1 MERQTEKIKDYSA
14 QPDPEVWE
22 RIEKTLH
29 RHALRRKWT
38 RIGAGALTVA
48 AIAVALFLINP
59 ASTPDSVVSDTPQTV
74 QLTAEAEIPTVSTP
88 TVTEPQPQTAATVA
102 PAVQQQKAVIAE
114 NRMPQTSTSSAQT
127 IVPNKAEAPVV
138 SVPAT
143 PEKLQT
149 ITTEPKTEPVANE
162 ISTPSTPLS
171 QDQTAMAT
179 EPQQP
184 TVKASTSSQNDTILW
199 IPNAFAPS
207 SDDESLTIFRPRLN
221 HPGETLT
228 DYRMAIFNRSG
239 MQVFSTNNIDQG
251 WNGTYKG
258 RPLSQGAYV
267 YVIYY
272 TDKDRM
278 RHQRKGTVTLI
289 R

>member
-1 MERQTEKIKDYSA
+1 MERQTDKIKDYTA

-22 RIEKTLH
+22 RIESTLH
-29 RHALRRKWT
+29 RHALHRKWT

-48 AIAVALFLINP
+48 AIAVAIFLINP
-59 ASTPDSVVSDTPQTV
+59 ATTPGSALPEAPLIEQAI
-74 QLTAEAEIPTVSTP
+74 AEAEIPAVSTP
-88 TVTEPQPQTAATVA
+88 TISEPQPQPVATAAPTA
-102 PAVQQQKAVIAE
+102 QQRKELIAE
-114 NRMPQTSTSSAQT
+114 NRMPQPVTSTTPTVALEKSEASVISAPSIPEKQQT
-127 IVPNKAEAPVV
+127 ATIETKAEPMANET
-138 SVPAT
+138 AT
-143 PEKLQT
+143 PS
-149 ITTEPKTEPVANE
+149 A
-162 ISTPSTPLS
+162 PLS
-171 QDQTAMAT
+171 QDQATAAA
-179 EPQQP
+179 EPQHP
-184 TVKASTSSQNDTILW
+184 TVKAYTSSQNDTILW

-221 HPGETLT
+221 HPGETLF

-239 MQVFSTNNIDQG
+239 MQVFSANSIDQG

-272 TDKDRM
+272 TDKDHM